1 MYSKLLLTL
10 DGSELARGA
19 IAHAAELARGA
30 HSEVAVLEVIETPE
44 TLRLRMITEA
54 YGMSGSNPDDLA
66 QSAHFTKKQAV
77 EHDLEAAAEAL
88 RGAGVGAVTTLV
100 REGLPTNT
108 ILDTAEEIGAGAIV
122 MATRGHSGLGREVV
136 GSVAEYVLR
145 HAGPVAVVLVGPR
158 AAVAVAGPRAAV
170 GVGA

>member
-1 MYSKLLLTL
+1 
-10 DGSELARGA
+10 
-19 IAHAAELARGA
+19 
-30 HSEVAVLEVIETPE
+30 
-44 TLRLRMITEA
+44 
-54 YGMSGSNPDDLA
+54 
-66 QSAHFTKKQAV
+66 
-77 EHDLEAAAEAL
+77 
-88 RGAGVGAVTTLV
+88 
-100 REGLPTNT
+100 
-108 ILDTAEEIGAGAIV
+108 